1 MTPLALEE
9 TYCQE
14 EGCDGTLFNVT
25 SRLEEALGRIV
36 VKCDKCDKRWSMKV
50 S

>member
-1 MTPLALEE
+1 MKPDE

-25 SRLEEALGRIV
+25 SRLEESLGRIV
-36 VKCDKCDKRWSMKV
+36 LKCDRCACRWSQKV